1 MEAKLR
7 LPSGKEGPLRPRF
20 MFTGVTAG
28 TGKKQ
33 DYVVADVKIL
43 TVQ

>member
-1 MEAKLR
+1 MEAKLL

-20 MFTGVTAG
+20 MFNDVTVG
-28 TGKKQ
+28 TAKKW
-33 DYVVADVKIL
+33 DYIMADEKIL